1 MAIVFI
7 QICVGYHMEEPL
19 PAASR
24 NTTYDDLRTQ
34 NRDDFEKKR
43 LQPNNRFVP
52 KLKN

>member
-1 MAIVFI
+1 
-7 QICVGYHMEEPL
+7 MEEPL

-52 KLKN
+52 KLKK